1 MLTAAAASQRKSL
14 QQLLAPK
21 ESLMARAYDLN
32 LQEMVIYINEKEN
45 WQLDNTP
52 LYVTINNQIRTAEMN
67 SSLNESIFNTSVKDR
82 MSKLL

>member
-45 WQLDNTP
+45 WQLDNTS
-52 LYVTINNQIRTAEMN
+52 LYVTINNQIRTWWRFTIM
-67 SSLNESIFNTSVKDR
+67 
-82 MSKLL
+82 